1 MIVSRLPPSR
11 FTGDIATS
19 IHTHAFHCFV
29 STARHFVV
37 SRRWETMIF
46 DGDPGVDKLIPCAR
60 LFYPAG
66 FKRDDIYDIH
76 EIIDPRPKPPRQGW
90 ADSLKQHFG
99 VDPLIDEF
107 GNPMQWVGRRQPVP
121 VSALPRAGK

>member
-76 EIIDPRPKPPRQGW
+76 EIIGDMLNEMGEDGK
-90 ADSLKQHFG
+90 S
-99 VDPLIDEF
+99 LIDAA
-107 GNPMQWVGRRQPVP
+107 
-121 VSALPRAGK
+121 ALVIRTALENGVERAFEN